1 MWRPCDT
8 KNDENEKAL
17 WSFRIPQFLSLL
29 SSSDFILP
37 SFLLLDLE
45 RLWVSN
51 DQGTTFLSFRNTQRL
66 TLLVN
71 ATRFSHPM
79 IAGFSRT
86 GLLNIHKILTVSPAG
101 NSPISYCMLCY
112 VKRCLPQ
119 IWGVVCYRQIKLVVV
134 RQFNEF
140 TAKSVTRRLCKP
152 ASAQVQKLYS
162 CCPDQRRP
170 WLSMSEHV

>member
-1 MWRPCDT
+1 MKKPSEVSESH
-8 KNDENEKAL
+8 N
-17 WSFRIPQFLSLL
+17 FYLSPPLQIL
-29 SSSDFILP
+29 FSLP
-37 SFLLLDLE
+37 SF
-45 RLWVSN
+45 
-51 DQGTTFLSFRNTQRL
+51 FLIWNVCGSRMIRAQPSKYFRNTQRL

-86 GLLNIHKILTVSPAG
+86 GLLNTNKFYQTKNDVRNRS
-101 NSPISYCMLCY
+101 SYCMLCY

>member
-17 WSFRIPQFLSLL
+17 WSFRIPQFLSLP

-51 DQGTTFLSFRNTQRL
+51 DHGAQPSNDFRNTQRL
-66 TLLVN
+66 TLLVI

-86 GLLNIHKILTVSPAG
+86 GLLNTENNFKQMDVKEEELIIV
-101 NSPISYCMLCY
+101 CY
-112 VKRCLPQ
+112 V
-119 IWGVVCYRQIKLVVV
+119 
-134 RQFNEF
+134 
-140 TAKSVTRRLCKP
+140 
-152 ASAQVQKLYS
+152 
-162 CCPDQRRP
+162 
-170 WLSMSEHV
+170 M